1 MRSNIAL
8 HLPVWY
14 SLKVRRYDTKSTYGL
29 LPAQSPHN
37 EAHTSKNNWDCFECG
52 SARGHASSRHYPD
65 PVMIS
70 EYQMWRIQGSAAG
83 RLLFHSGKLHICCV
97 LFSLFAKKCGTCP
110 PSEAD
115 LGSAANATTV
125 YFLRHQM
132 LCAAIFD
139 TYGSIRPE

>member
-1 MRSNIAL
+1 
-8 HLPVWY
+8 
-14 SLKVRRYDTKSTYGL
+14 
-29 LPAQSPHN
+29 
-37 EAHTSKNNWDCFECG
+37 
-52 SARGHASSRHYPD
+52 
-65 PVMIS
+65 
-70 EYQMWRIQGSAAG
+70 MWRIQGSAAG